1 MHIIGK
7 YLTTRVVLRY
17 ALAMSG
23 ICILTGCPGVT
34 CENNVLREP
43 VSPDTK
49 YVATVFKR
57 DCGATTGYAQ
67 IVMIRENKSEFRGDN
82 KEEDIFTM
90 EGLLDINVYWK
101 DSRHLVIEPLDKNA
115 VFVKRES
122 WRDVAVSYGAN

>member
-1 MHIIGK
+1 MQIIGK
-7 YLTTRVVLRY
+7 SLIAGVVLRY

-23 ICILTGCPGVT
+23 ICVLAGCPDIK
-34 CENNVLREP
+34 CENEVLREI

-57 DCGATTGYAQ
+57 DCGATTSYAQ
-67 IVMIRENKSEFRGDN
+67 IIMIREKLSEFRGDN

-90 EGLLDINVYWK
+90 NGLLDINVYWK
-101 DSRHLVIEPLDKNA
+101 DSRHLVIEPPDANA

-122 WRDVAVSYGAN
+122 WRDIAISYGTK